1 MSKFD
6 GKQRFLFSAEAIFD
20 LRPIEKYEILFS
32 FLDTSPLKRLY
43 VSTGRDPIAY
53 EVLLR
58 ALIYKDLRT
67 SPYLS
72 DLVRELGG

>member
-20 LRPIEKYEILFS
+20 LRPLEKYEILFS

-43 VSTGRDPIAY
+43 ASTGREPIPY
-53 EVLLR
+53 EALLR
-58 ALIYKDLRT
+58 ALIY
-67 SPYLS
+67 
-72 DLVRELGG
+72 